1 MYAYHGPAA
10 LSIAS
15 SRAPGLPAPA
25 REPPACL
32 CAPEPGEAVIL
43 GRVGFRIKLAS
54 VCVLLVAV
62 LAPNAAGSP
71 QADLTSV
78 ARDYGPDRKITPCR
92 FTAAQLASAASL
104 ITGDVATYAAGL
116 DRAIA
121 AELRRWKDGGCTARR
136 VATAAG
142 ANLRIVKVQPKG
154 GARRESV
161 TIKNRGRTT
170 VNLRGYALRDAAD
183 HTLRFRSTK
192 LKAGRSLRVIT
203 GCRKGSRKPTRRGA
217 SYYACRSKQFWDDA
231 GDTVELLGPGGGL
244 LSVKT
249 YP

>member
-1 MYAYHGPAA
+1 M
-10 LSIAS
+10 
-15 SRAPGLPAPA
+15 
-25 REPPACL
+25 
-32 CAPEPGEAVIL
+32 
-43 GRVGFRIKLAS
+43 GFRIKLAS

-71 QADLTSV
+71 QADLTAV
-78 ARDYGPDRKITPCR
+78 ARDYGTDRKITPCR

-121 AELRRWKDGGCTARR
+121 VELKRHRDGGCTAKR
-136 VATAAG
+136 VAAAAG
-142 ANLRIVKVQPKG
+142 ANVRIVKVQPKG
-154 GARRESV
+154 GPRREYV
-161 TIKNRGRTT
+161 TIRNRSRKT
-170 VNLRGYALRDAAD
+170 VNLRNYALRDAAD
-183 HTLRFRSTK
+183 HTLRLRSTK
-192 LKAGRSLRVIT
+192 LKAGRSLRVVT
-203 GCRKGSRKPTRRGA
+203 GCRKGSRKAVRRGA
-217 SYYACRSKQFWDDA
+217 RYYACRSKEFWDDA